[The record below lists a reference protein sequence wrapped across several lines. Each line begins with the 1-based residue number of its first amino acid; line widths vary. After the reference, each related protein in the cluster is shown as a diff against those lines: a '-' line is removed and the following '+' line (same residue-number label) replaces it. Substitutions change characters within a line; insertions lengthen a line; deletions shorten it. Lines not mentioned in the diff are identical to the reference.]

1 MKSLRVALLAVAL
14 VTPSMAQAW
23 QQSEGSA
30 SASSQG
36 RGQERRGWFGVSL
49 TCSECYVQRGGR
61 VAYSQAPAISSV
73 ESGSP
78 AHQAGLRNGDTIIAV
93 EGQLVTTPEGF
104 ERFAYARAGVP
115 IRLTVRKAGE
125 QQREVTVT
133 PAARGSAST
142 MQEFVE
148 ERIRIA
154 QRRNWQRL
162 REGFRS
168 PLGWLG
174 LQLECEQCS
183 VSSGR
188 RLSSNFRQ
196 WPAVIMV
203 DVDGPAHR
211 GGIRRGDTLTAIDG
225 MDLATREGGRAFASI
240 EPEQRVTVTLRRGGR
255 EQRLPLIAV
264 ARPDAT
270 SEELSNFTEYKRV
283 RDSADAE
290 YRQVLSAHVQRANVE
305 LRELDAM
312 LRSME
317 TTRISADSSRRRLAT
332 IDSILRSL
340 RRAENERA
348 RLAGESGLFSTP
360 FAYAF
365 PSVAPTPMPA
375 PGAEPAQP
383 IPPYA
388 PAAALPPGAP
398 RPVYPLRYS
407 NRIGNVNIEAR
418 APGAISA
425 SEVGDSLVVLYLN
438 GMEIKII
445 RRADGRR

>member
-1 MKSLRVALLAVAL
+1 MLAVAL
-14 VTPSMAQAW
+14 VTPSVAQAW
-23 QQSEGSA
+23 QQSEATS
-30 SASSQG
+30 SSSSQG
-36 RGQERRGWFGVSL
+36 RGQERRGWFGISL

-115 IRLTVRKAGE
+115 IRLTVRKAHE

-148 ERIRIA
+148 ERLRIA
-154 QRRNWQRL
+154 QRQNWQRL

-211 GGIRRGDTLTAIDG
+211 GGIRRGDTLTALDG

-255 EQRLPLIAV
+255 DQRVQLIAV

-270 SEELSNFTEYKRV
+270 SEELSNFNEYKRV

-340 RRAENERA
+340 RRAESERA

-360 FAYAF
+360 FAYSF
-365 PSVAPTPMPA
+365 PNVAPTPMPVPT
-375 PGAEPAQP
+375 PGEPAQP

-388 PAAALPPGAP
+388 PAATLPPGAT

-438 GMEIKII
+438 GMEIKVI
-445 RRADGRR
+445 RRPDARR